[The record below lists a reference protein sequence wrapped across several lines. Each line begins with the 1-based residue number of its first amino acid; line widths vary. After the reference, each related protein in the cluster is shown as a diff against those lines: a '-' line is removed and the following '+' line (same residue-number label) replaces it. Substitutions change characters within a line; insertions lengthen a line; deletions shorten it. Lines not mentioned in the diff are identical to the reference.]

1 MIAILGCDHCL
12 QLPESEGPFLS
23 EVEQTT
29 RARRQ
34 REGFLKTLEKVIEE
48 NGCTLVAEE
57 TVHGQTT
64 PGSTLAQKLGLKYQN
79 IDMPAAERAATGIPL
94 DSESSDDYSPEQ
106 KEQWYRKREQH
117 MAEQIEKARSKKDS
131 VLVVCGALHMV
142 QLETYF
148 LNKGEKVITHD
159 LTQAS
164 WFSGPLSTEWL
175 TEDG

>member
-1 MIAILGCDHCL
+1 
-12 QLPESEGPFLS
+12 
-23 EVEQTT
+23 
-29 RARRQ
+29 
-34 REGFLKTLEKVIEE
+34 
-48 NGCTLVAEE
+48 
-57 TVHGQTT
+57 
-64 PGSTLAQKLGLKYQN
+64 
-79 IDMPAAERAATGIPL
+79 L

-106 KEQWYRKREQH
+106 KEQWYRQREQH

-175 TEDG
+175 SEDG